1 MARTKMNITLNRKPS
16 SATVRPV
23 ALANLGAQLHQ
34 ADLEAARVQGFE
46 AGVMQANQKAAK
58 AMDAAIDRLE
68 KSREEALDTLSTS
81 AVELAVEIARQ
92 IVRVE
97 IQAENYDLERI
108 VRGALSQSGLGRG
121 KAVIHVCPQDY
132 QRLEE
137 VTFRNGTQVEID
149 STLQPG
155 DVHVQ
160 AAQGLLVREVSECM
174 AAVREQLLEDLA

>member
-1 MARTKMNITLNRKPS
+1 MARHEMNITLSRKPS
-16 SATVRPV
+16 GATIRPV
-23 ALANLGAQLHQ
+23 ALANLGSQVQQ
-34 ADLEAARVQGFE
+34 ADLEAARAQGFQ
-46 AGVMQANQKAAK
+46 AGVLQANQEAAK
-58 AMDAAIDRLE
+58 AMDLAVDRLE
-68 KSREEALDTLSTS
+68 KSRQEALDTLSTS

-108 VRGALSQSGLGRG
+108 VRGSLSQAGLGRG
-121 KAVIHVCPQDY
+121 KAVIHVCTQDY
-132 QRLEE
+132 KRLEE
-137 VTFRNGTQVEID
+137 VTFRNGTEVEVD

-160 AAQGLLVREVSECM
+160 AAQGLLVREVSECI

>member
-1 MARTKMNITLNRKPS
+1 MNIALNRKPS
-16 SATVRPV
+16 GATIRPV
-23 ALANLGAQLHQ
+23 ALANLGAQLQQ
-34 ADLEAARVQGFE
+34 ADMEAARAQGFE
-46 AGVMQANQKAAK
+46 AGMKQANQEAAK
-58 AMDAAIDRLE
+58 AVDTAIDRLE
-68 KSREEALDTLSTS
+68 KSREEALDALSTS

-108 VRGALSQSGLGRG
+108 VRGSLSQSGLGRG
-121 KAVIHVCPQDY
+121 KAVIHVCSQDY

-137 VTFRNGTQVEID
+137 ANFRSGTQIEVD

-160 AAQGLLVREVSECM
+160 AAQGLLVREVSECI